1 MEKNA
6 VEWLVDQLPIRIL
19 NMYRDEIAEAK
30 LICEEQ
36 IEGAWDDGYDK
47 GRLTRLEKVSKPVG
61 DAKTYYNNKFKP

>member
-1 MEKNA
+1 
-6 VEWLVDQLPIRIL
+6 
-19 NMYRDEIAEAK
+19 MYRDEIAEAK

-47 GRLTRLEKVSKPVG
+47 GRLTRLEKVSEPVG